1 MSGSPSSP
9 QGSDSCRRDT
19 IWDTSTGRLVASPDS
34 VNSSRCCT
42 QHQQVSDE
50 GHTVEGKVCYETGIS
65 FGRWGGGQI

>member
-19 IWDTSTGRLVASPDS
+19 IWDTSTGKLVANPDS

-42 QHQQVSDE
+42 QRQQVSDE
-50 GHTVEGKVCYETGIS
+50 GHSIEGKECIEIWAVG
-65 FGRWGGGQI
+65 